1 MTVHSR
7 RTDRRSDRRTDRRGR
22 TDVRTRPFAI
32 RKRTLWKDIRVT
44 LAKSKGRFA
53 SIVSL
58 MALGSF
64 ALVGLFATAPDMQST
79 GRAFYAEHNLADVT
93 IVSDYGLT
101 DDDETIVRETP
112 GVKDAEFGYFKDVTI
127 ANSDHSLRIHSLPE
141 TVSTYEVVEGR
152 LPQTDGEIALD
163 SAERSKYAV
172 DSTIAVTELP
182 DIAGDTVL
190 TRGTFAVVGF
200 VNASD
205 AVSNLNMGQST
216 AGTGELDG
224 YAVVPASSFDSDVR
238 MIGRVTFDDTAGLDY
253 WDAAYRD
260 RVQEHKETLE
270 RRLAN
275 QPEARRASIQTDRR
289 EQIDKARQQVNDAKQ
304 QLADAQTQLDQAKAQ
319 IENGKDQMT
328 AGELE
333 AVDQASSAL
342 AQLSSG
348 TAQIAAAGTAIDGA
362 QTKLAAGAQT
372 LAHGQNQLAE
382 ASDQLKDART
392 QLDQARAVLT
402 AVKPILDQ
410 TGRLLDAW
418 NATGLT
424 GSLYDTVSGRYGEVV
439 TAYNDA
445 VAQYNQSLAA
455 YYEGLA
461 HYRDA
466 AAQLDQGSEEY
477 QRNAAALADAS
488 NQLAAKQRELG
499 QAASSAASSTGSAAS
514 GARQLIQGQR
524 DLEKAEEEYNAKLKE
539 FNDAKPEAERKIADA
554 EHEIELASE
563 KVDTLEVPAYSI
575 DGRREGLTS
584 VGYRVYEII
593 ATIVQKLAMIFPI
606 FLYLV
611 AALVTFTT
619 MGRMVDEE
627 RGNSGTLKALG
638 YDDRDILKK
647 FTVYGFAAS
656 TLGTVIGVAAGHT
669 ILPLIVY
676 HAYDSGFTMPRIALE
691 FHPAIAAVSF
701 VLAWLSAVVPAWLV
715 AARELREKPAALLL
729 PKPPAKGSKILLE
742 RVTPLWSRLSFTRKV
757 TARNLFRYKSRGLMT
772 IIGVAGAVA
781 LLTAGLGVQASIGQI
796 QERQFGEV
804 IHYDLIVAEKS
815 DNNAEQRDQVAKA
828 VRAADDTANGGSAA
842 SDGDNG
848 GNDAVRASMPI
859 RYEELTKTA
868 GKQGDKQSITLIV
881 TDDAYNFGDYITLRD
896 RATHR
901 PQVLTDRGAVI
912 SERMAAMLGA
922 KPGDTIAVTDPDGVQ
937 REVRVD
943 GVTEMYIGHFMVMT
957 SGGYERTFGRD
968 YQSNAYMVRLVD
980 PSANNANRQGA
991 ALMAVDGVRGVVQN
1005 TTEKNQVATI
1015 VDSLD
1020 QIMEVLIL
1028 VAVLLAVVILYN
1040 LTNLNVSERIRELS
1054 TIKVLG
1060 FHSNETAMY
1069 IYRETIVLSALGILA
1084 GYGFGAGLHR
1094 YIIAEVPPDEV
1105 MFDPAL
1111 AWPSFALPLAVV
1123 AAVLAA
1129 LGWVVYRRLRD
1140 VDMLAA
1146 LKSVE

>member
-1 MTVHSR
+1 MT
-7 RTDRRSDRRTDRRGR
+7 
-22 TDVRTRPFAI
+22 
-32 RKRTLWKDIRVT
+32 RKRTLWKDIRAT
-44 LAKSKGRFA
+44 LAKSWGRFV

-64 ALVGLFATAPDMQST
+64 ALVGLFATAPDMRMT
-79 GRAFYAEHNLADVT
+79 GCDYYGGHNLADVT

-101 DDDETIVRETP
+101 VDDEAIVRATP
-112 GVKDAEFGYFKDVTI
+112 GVRDAEFGYFKDVTI

-152 LPQTDGEIALD
+152 LPQSDGEIALD
-163 SAERSKYAV
+163 AAERDKYAV
-172 DSTIAVTELP
+172 DSTIAVTEPP

-190 TRGTFAVVGF
+190 TRDSFTVVGF

-224 YAVVPASSFDSDVR
+224 YAVVTPGTFNSDVK

-253 WDAAYRD
+253 WDTAYRD
-260 RVQEHKETLE
+260 RVQAHKETLE

-275 QPEARRASIQTDRR
+275 QPEARRASIQADRR
-289 EQIDKARQQVNDAKQ
+289 EQIDKARRQVDDAKQ
-304 QLADAQTQLDQAKAQ
+304 QLADAQTQLDQAKAR
-319 IENGKDQMT
+319 IDAGKDQMT

-348 TAQIAAAGTAIDGA
+348 AAQIAAANTAITGA
-362 QTKLAAGAQT
+362 QTQLAAGAQT
-372 LAHGQNQLAE
+372 LDAGQGQLAE
-382 ASDQLKDART
+382 AAGQLKDART
-392 QLDQARAVLT
+392 QLDAARVALT
-402 AVKPILDQ
+402 AVKPVLDQ

-424 GSLYDTVSGRYGEVV
+424 GGLYQTVSDRYSE
-439 TAYNDA
+439 ALKDYNA
-445 VAQYNQSLAA
+445 AAAQYNRGLAA
-455 YYEGLA
+455 YYDGLA
-461 HYRDA
+461 RYRDG
-466 AAQLDQGSEEY
+466 AAQLEQGSEAY
-477 QRNAAALADAS
+477 QKNAAALADAA
-488 NQLAAKQRELG
+488 NQLASKERELG
-499 QAASSAASSTGSAAS
+499 QAASTASGSMGSAAG
-514 GARQLIQGQR
+514 GAKQLIQGRR
-524 DLEKAEEEYNAKLKE
+524 DLEKAEEEYDAKLKE

-563 KVDTLEVPAYSI
+563 KVDTLEVPAYSV

-584 VGYRVYEII
+584 EGYRVYEII
-593 ATIVQKLAMIFPI
+593 ANIVEKLAMIFPI

-627 RGNSGTLKALG
+627 RTNSGTLKALG
-638 YDDRDILKK
+638 YGNGDIMKK

-656 TLGTVIGVAAGHT
+656 TVGTVIGVAAGHT
-669 ILPLIVY
+669 LLPLIVY
-676 HAYDSGFTMPRIALE
+676 HAYDSGFTVPRIELHL
-691 FHPAIAAVSF
+691 HPAVTAVSF
-701 VLAWLSAVVPAWLV
+701 ALAWLSAVVPAWLV

-742 RVTPLWSRLSFTRKV
+742 RVTPLWNRLSFTRKV
-757 TARNLFRYKSRGLMT
+757 TARNLFRYKSRGFMT
-772 IIGVAGAVA
+772 IFGVAGAVA

-796 QERQFGEV
+796 QERQFDEV

-815 DNNAEQRDQVAKA
+815 DNNAEQRDAVAKA
-828 VRAADDTANGGSAA
+828 VRAADRD
-842 SDGDNG
+842 G
-848 GNDAVRASMPI
+848 GNDAVRESTPI

-896 RATHR
+896 RAAHQ

-912 SERMAAMLGA
+912 SERMADMLGA
-922 KPGDTIAVTDPDGVQ
+922 KSGDTIAVTDPDGVE

-943 GVTEMYIGHFMVMT
+943 GVTEMYIGHFMIMT

-968 YQSNAYMVRLVD
+968 YQSNAYMVRLTD
-980 PSANNANRQGA
+980 PGADNAEKQGA
-991 ALMAVDGVRGVVQN
+991 AFMTVDGVRGVVQN
-1005 TTEKNQVATI
+1005 TTMKAQVSTI

-1028 VAVLLAVVILYN
+1028 VAALLAVVILYN

-1060 FHSNETAMY
+1060 FHSNETTMY
-1069 IYRETIVLSALGILA
+1069 IYRETIVLSALGVLA

-1094 YIIAEVPPDEV
+1094 YIITEVPPDEV

-1111 AWPSFALPLAVV
+1111 AWPAFAVPLAVV
-1123 AAVLAA
+1123 AVVLAV
-1129 LGWVVYRRLRD
+1129 LGWVVYRRLKT
-1140 VDMLAA
+1140 VDMLGA